1 MRPMKRR
8 LFRMDKVYTLKI
20 DETGG
25 IEYLEED
32 EVLEDIYRTIE
43 MIQKQVLEILML
55 VKTNEEEKNLDISNE
70 DIVF

>member
-1 MRPMKRR
+1 MKRR
-8 LFRMDKVYTLKI
+8 LFRMGKVYTLKV

-32 EVLEDIYRTIE
+32 EVLEDIYKTIE
-43 MIQKQVLEILML
+43 RLHEQVLEILML
-55 VKTNEEEKNLDISNE
+55 VKTNEEEKSLDISNE

>member
-1 MRPMKRR
+1 MQPMKRR

-55 VKTNEEEKNLDISNE
+55 VKTNEEEKSLDISNE

>member
-1 MRPMKRR
+1 MKRR

>member
-1 MRPMKRR
+1 MG
-8 LFRMDKVYTLKI
+8 KVYTLKV

-32 EVLEDIYRTIE
+32 EVLEDIYKTIE

-55 VKTNEEEKNLDISNE
+55 VKTAEEGNNIDISDE

>member
-1 MRPMKRR
+1 MG
-8 LFRMDKVYTLKI
+8 KVYTLKV

-32 EVLEDIYRTIE
+32 EILEDIYKTIE
-43 MIQKQVLEILML
+43 RMQEQVLEILML
-55 VKTNEEEKNLDISNE
+55 IKSNEEEKSLDIPNE

>member
-55 VKTNEEEKNLDISNE
+55 VKTNEEEKSLDISNE

>member
-1 MRPMKRR
+1 MG
-8 LFRMDKVYTLKI
+8 KVYTLKV

-32 EVLEDIYRTIE
+32 EVLEDIYKTIE
-43 MIQKQVLEILML
+43 TIQKQVLEILML
-55 VKTNEEEKNLDISNE
+55 VKTAEEGNNIDISDE

>member
-1 MRPMKRR
+1 MQPMKRR
-8 LFRMDKVYTLKI
+8 LFRVGKVYTLKV

-32 EVLEDIYRTIE
+32 EVLEDIYKTIE
-43 MIQKQVLEILML
+43 KLQEQVLEILML
-55 VKTNEEEKNLDISNE
+55 VKSNEEEKSLDILNE

>member
-1 MRPMKRR
+1 MKRR
-8 LFRMDKVYTLKI
+8 LFRMGKVYTLKV

-32 EVLEDIYRTIE
+32 EVLEDIYKTIE
-43 MIQKQVLEILML
+43 TIQKQVLEILML
-55 VKTNEEEKNLDISNE
+55 VKTAEEGNNIDISDE

>member
-1 MRPMKRR
+1 MKRR
-8 LFRMDKVYTLKI
+8 LFRMGKVYTLKV

-32 EVLEDIYRTIE
+32 EVLEDIYKTIE

-55 VKTNEEEKNLDISNE
+55 VKTAEEGNNIDISDE

>member
-1 MRPMKRR
+1 MQPMKRR
-8 LFRMDKVYTLKI
+8 LFRMGKVYTLKV

-32 EVLEDIYRTIE
+32 EVLEDIYKTIE

-55 VKTNEEEKNLDISNE
+55 VKTAEEGNNIDISDE

>member
-1 MRPMKRR
+1 MQPMKRR
-8 LFRMDKVYTLKI
+8 LFRMGKVYTLKV

-32 EVLEDIYRTIE
+32 EVLEDIYKTIE
-43 MIQKQVLEILML
+43 TIQKQVLEILML
-55 VKTNEEEKNLDISNE
+55 VKTAEEGNNIDISDE

>member
-1 MRPMKRR
+1 MKWR
-8 LFRMDKVYTLKI
+8 LFRMSRVYTLKV

-32 EVLEDIYRTIE
+32 EVLEDIYKSIE
-43 MIQKQVLEILML
+43 RMQEQVLEILTM
-55 VKTNEEEKNLDISNE
+55 VKTAEEGNNIDISDE

>member
-1 MRPMKRR
+1 MKRR

-55 VKTNEEEKNLDISNE
+55 VKTAEEGNNIDISDE

>member
-1 MRPMKRR
+1 MKWR
-8 LFRMDKVYTLKI
+8 LFRMSKVYTLKV

-32 EVLEDIYRTIE
+32 EVLEDIYKSIE
-43 MIQKQVLEILML
+43 RMQEQVLEILTM
-55 VKTNEEEKNLDISNE
+55 VKTAEEGNNIDISDE